1 MDLTQTLIGLCL
13 GIALSAAC
21 GFRVFVPL
29 LAVGV
34 GTRAGM
40 IHVGDGF
47 GWLSSDWAILGLGVA
62 TLLEIGAYFVPWIDH
77 ALDAIA
83 TPAAVIAGT
92 LLTASQI
99 SGMDP
104 GLRWITGLVA
114 GGGVAGFTQLL
125 TVGTRGASTV
135 STGGV
140 LNPIISLAQ
149 SVVSA
154 LLSAM
159 AILLPII
166 AGIGVLLLLAAL
178 VCVVV
183 YWRRRRGRART
194 PVLSPA

>member
-47 GWLSSDWAILGLGVA
+47 SWLSSDWAILGLGVA

-77 ALDAIA
+77 ALDTVA
-83 TPAAVIAGT
+83 TPAAVVAGT

-183 YWRRRRGRART
+183 YWRRRRGHART